1 MFKTEQLLC
10 LYDKMAEAGK
20 YLLKSPGPTSVLN
33 RDTQT
38 RFLRVISSLVLSIS
52 QDRDSFG
59 QPMSVFDEPYCKK
72 KYFLLFRSQTPSGKP
87 PEARL
92 IMMQRLWAT
101 KFSRYFKNFL
111 YATAKSNKKKMFSF
125 SLHSA
130 GKV

>member
-38 RFLRVISSLVLSIS
+38 RFLRVISGLVLSIS

-59 QPMSVFDEPYCKK
+59 QPVPVFDDPYCKK
-72 KYFLLFRSQTPSGKP
+72 
-87 PEARL
+87 
-92 IMMQRLWAT
+92 I
-101 KFSRYFKNFL
+101 
-111 YATAKSNKKKMFSF
+111 FSF
-125 SLHSA
+125 VQKSDPKWEA
-130 GKV
+130 T